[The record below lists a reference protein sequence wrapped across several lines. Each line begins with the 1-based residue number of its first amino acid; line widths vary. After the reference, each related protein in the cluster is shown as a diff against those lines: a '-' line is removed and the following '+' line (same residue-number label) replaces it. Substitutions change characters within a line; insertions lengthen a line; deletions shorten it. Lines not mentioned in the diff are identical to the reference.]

1 MLDFDKKWRDHST
14 VFFKSVP
21 LVKSSLESFRW
32 ERPKVVVI
40 KINYDAAVGR
50 HFSSIATIARD
61 WRGNMFFALSRK
73 VNTIIPLQAE
83 AEAILWAGQLAVLH
97 GFPTV
102 VIESNCKECVQTGN
116 RVDLCPWQ
124 IQSLVLEFL
133 DAMGSLH
140 CWSLHWV
147 RRDANRA
154 SHALAQWSLHSS
166 SCGPL
171 NFCNA
176 PQAFVSICNLDLSG
190 SSL

>member
-1 MLDFDKKWRDHST
+1 
-14 VFFKSVP
+14 
-21 LVKSSLESFRW
+21 
-32 ERPKVVVI
+32 
-40 KINYDAAVGR
+40 
-50 HFSSIATIARD
+50 
-61 WRGNMFFALSRK
+61 MFFALSRK

-97 GFPTV
+97 GFPAV
-102 VIESNCKECVQTGN
+102 VIESDCKECVQAGN
-116 RVDLCPWQ
+116 RVGLCPWQ

-154 SHALAQWSLHSS
+154 SHALAQWSLHNS

-171 NFCNA
+171 NFCNG
-176 PQAFVSICNLDLSG
+176 PQAFVSICNLDLPG